1 MGDPF
6 GMAIAHAQAV
16 GMGGMR
22 TSGDLVARMQMTRG
36 MRINEAKKYV
46 ADKLGVGVD
55 ELADPIVM
63 AEVRED
69 LGLGTMQ
76 PTVGLQYKGME
87 SRFKIAQA
95 LDIKMNCVERF
106 KSRIG

>member
-1 MGDPF
+1 
-6 GMAIAHAQAV
+6 
-16 GMGGMR
+16 
-22 TSGDLVARMQMTRG
+22 MQMTRC

-46 ADKLGVGVD
+46 ADKLKVGVED
-55 ELADPIVM
+55 LSDPIVM

-76 PTVGLQYKGME
+76 PTVGNMHKGME
-87 SRFKIAQA
+87 SRFQIAKA

-106 KSRIG
+106 KKMAG

>member
-1 MGDPF
+1 
-6 GMAIAHAQAV
+6 
-16 GMGGMR
+16 
-22 TSGDLVARMQMTRG
+22 MQMTRC

-46 ADKLGVGVD
+46 ADKLKVGVED
-55 ELADPIVM
+55 LADPIVM

-76 PTVGLQYKGME
+76 PTVGNMHKGME
-87 SRFKIAQA
+87 SRFQIAKA

-106 KSRIG
+106 KKMAG